1 MDFTTSVC
9 NLIFETLHSDSNQ
22 EEPESRM
29 HSRQYITEKTLKAIA
44 FSEEN
49 IFFIWYGPTKLYK
62 HLMEMGFWF
71 LNSEFYDESVE
82 IPFVELLPSYSHMEQ
97 SVIDASIYLKS
108 LKKEYKTN
116 AEVHK
121 YLMMTYGH
129 KLQKNVELLKEIL
142 SSYSKKENV
151 LNLIKNGNRN

>member
-1 MDFTTSVC
+1 
-9 NLIFETLHSDSNQ
+9 
-22 EEPESRM
+22 
-29 HSRQYITEKTLKAIA
+29 
-44 FSEEN
+44 
-49 IFFIWYGPTKLYK
+49 
-62 HLMEMGFWF
+62 MGFWF

-82 IPFVELLPSYSHMEQ
+82 ISFVELLPSYSHMEQ

-108 LKKEYKTN
+108 LKEEYKTN
-116 AEVHK
+116 TEVHK
-121 YLMMTYGH
+121 HLMKTHGH